1 MKKTYSVEEIHKIEK
16 KEFKKLKNSYM
27 LMKRAG
33 TNCAKKIYKLKMNR
47 NFIVLCG
54 PGNNGGDGLVISKV
68 LKKLNQNI
76 KLYCLGYRAYK
87 GDAKIAF
94 NKNYLIKNKYEDLYI
109 PKKIWSLQENRFL
122 AFREVLECGAGR
134 FLKVSDYREAD
145 LEVVEN
151 TASEILAGALQ
162 DYKRAVIAG
171 DTQTFGKGTVQ
182 SMHPLPDGLGV
193 LKQGAG
199 SGNAAAR
206 NRIHIPFRRR
216 R

>member
-33 TNCAKKIYKLKMNR
+33 TNCAKTIYKSKMNR

-76 KLYCLGYRAYK
+76 KLYCLGYRTYK

-109 PKKIWSLQENRFL
+109 PKNSVIIDCLFGIGISRNIKGFYKKIIK
-122 AFREVLECGAGR
+122 
-134 FLKVSDYREAD
+134 KVNNSKQHIISIDIPSGINGNNGKIMGEAIKANSTYT
-145 LEVVEN
+145 LHAKKIGLTVN
-151 TASEILAGALQ
+151 SGMK
-162 DYKRAVIAG
+162 YS
-171 DTQTFGKGTVQ
+171 GKISIIGI
-182 SMHPLPDGLGV
+182 GI
-193 LKQGAG
+193 K
-199 SGNAAAR
+199 
-206 NRIHIPFRRR
+206 
-216 R
+216 